1 MMGKVTGFKE
11 FDRKTEDYRPV
22 ELRLK
27 DYGEIFT
34 GTHNIGHLQEQG
46 ARCMDCGVPFCQSE
60 KGCPV
65 DNLIPEW
72 NDLVYHGQWQ
82 AALIRLHKTNNFPD
96 FPIINH
102 YLNIKVYN
110 YAINSSCLSIIM
122 TV

>member
-1 MMGKVTGFKE
+1 MNVIDQIESEQLRSDIPE
-11 FDRKTEDYRPV
+11 FS
-22 ELRLK
+22 
-27 DYGEIFT
+27 
-34 GTHNIGHLQEQG
+34 EQG

-82 AALIRLHKTNNFPD
+82 AALIRLHK
-96 FPIINH
+96 
-102 YLNIKVYN
+102 
-110 YAINSSCLSIIM
+110 AINSSCLSIIM

>member
-46 ARCMDCGVPFCQSE
+46 ARCMDCIFLIVTAGLFNPNTQEPSQ
-60 KGCPV
+60 GAGQTRPV
-65 DNLIPEW
+65 NSGKL
-72 NDLVYHGQWQ
+72 LVLCRRIN
-82 AALIRLHKTNNFPD
+82 AACH
-96 FPIINH
+96 
-102 YLNIKVYN
+102 
-110 YAINSSCLSIIM
+110 
-122 TV
+122 